1 MEKKVFLIDD
11 ESALRHTLSLGL
23 MQHGYDTEP
32 CESGIKAL
40 KLLELYKQKHRH
52 FDCVVLDLKLPDIDG
67 LKLLKVIRHLHPD
80 TPIILITGYGRESI
94 AEKARLEDADGF
106 LEKPFSVEDLSHLLS
121 EVTIGQELQ
130 EPEGARAEPVTQS
143 CYVMVK
149 LGGGA
154 DLMQTYRDLYFHENV
169 LYCDATRGDYDLVLL
184 LQGESL
190 QMLDEI
196 LEKKIRRTPGVVEA
210 IPMPVETPMIEES
223 MNNLMAEVDTVLGRD
238 REEPQAGNK
247 RTFRAGASSYVMLEI
262 EREKFDAIFPS
273 LYFNDQV
280 VYCDCVK
287 GKCDL
292 VLLMKGTSFADIDNC
307 VRDSIAPLDG
317 ILRVKECPIINF
329 YEW

>member
-40 KLLELYKQKHRH
+40 KLLEVYKQKHRRP
-52 FDCVVLDLKLPDIDG
+52 DCVVLDLKLPDIDG
-67 LKLLKVIRHLHPD
+67 LKLLKVIRHLLPD
-80 TPIILITGYGRESI
+80 TPIILITGFGRESI
-94 AEKARLEDADGF
+94 AEKARLEEADGF
-106 LEKPFSVEDLSHLLS
+106 LEKPFSVDDLTHLLS
-121 EVTIGQELQ
+121 EVTLGQEA
-130 EPEGARAEPVTQS
+130 PEKEAARAEPVTQS
-143 CYVMVK
+143 CYAMVK
-149 LGGGA
+149 LGSGA
-154 DLMQTYRDLYFHENV
+154 DLMQTYRDIYFHENV
-169 LYCDATRGDYDLVLL
+169 LYCDAVRGDYDLVLL
-184 LQGESL
+184 LQGESQKQL
-190 QMLDEI
+190 EEI
-196 LEKKIRRTPGVVEA
+196 LEKRIRPMPGVLEA
-210 IPMPVETPMIEES
+210 LPMPVETPMIEES
-223 MNNLMAEVDTVLGRD
+223 MNNLMAEVDSVLGRD
-238 REEPQAGNK
+238 REEAQPGNK

-262 EREKFDAIFPS
+262 EREKFDAIFPA

-307 VRDSIAPLDG
+307 IRDTISPLEG